1 MPTLHVLLLVLA
13 VILLALETIGI
24 PGHPRFRLGWA
35 GLTAFAL
42 AALL

>member
-13 VILLALETIGI
+13 VVLLALETMGI